1 MVLVLFFLDNM
12 DISMPEKC
20 FAFEFDEHEE
30 LGQVGL
36 VGLVGQMGLVGYDNA
51 VAVIVVV
58 VVEQVVAE
66 WVVAKR
72 AVEWVVVLARVVDD
86 SVEVFL
92 ALCLEL
98 LGGTFEQKAKV
109 MLL

>member
-30 LGQVGL
+30 LGQ